1 MLSSTVIIR
10 EGGTYEAFT
19 TPQIWP
25 AVLFVCAF
33 SFLFTCA
40 RLKEMIKSAFFWGSL
55 VPVGKGVFVW
65 FLTHRYLAFTRY
77 TGQERH
83 LISGQTDACSDT
95 GPHGRSDCNQ
105 SQTLSISGHRRP
117 YPNQDLVLQFSLRY
131 GSLQGGVI

>member
-33 SFLFTCA
+33 LFTCA

-55 VPVGKGVFVW
+55 VPVGRGVFVW

-77 TGQERH
+77 
-83 LISGQTDACSDT
+83 AVFK
-95 GPHGRSDCNQ
+95 
-105 SQTLSISGHRRP
+105 TLNPNRYWGYSVRVGHKLSNKTRVRM
-117 YPNQDLVLQFSLRY
+117 
-131 GSLQGGVI
+131 G